1 MRRLLAL
8 AALAAANH
16 AHAAIP
22 GGLTSTCSG
31 ALSQSWSSAIS
42 LDCVGDLSLTGT
54 QADVRVESPTAI
66 TLRASGVLRL
76 LNLTLE
82 APTITL
88 ETGVALD
95 LQNTVLLA
103 HDITAGVPTPPAGG
117 TISVGGSGGIR
128 PGGTIS
134 VGGAVSLRP
143 GGNIGSPG
151 VLNPPVIAVPEPAA
165 WALLAAGVAVVAMR
179 RRLDSTISGHNAR
192 DAH

>member
-88 ETGVALD
+88 ETGGALD

-103 HDITAGVPTPPAGG
+103 HDITAGVPPPPAGG
-117 TISVGGSGGIR
+117 TISVGGSGGI
-128 PGGTIS
+128 
-134 VGGAVSLRP
+134 RP

-165 WALLAAGVAVVAMR
+165 WALLATGVAVVAMR